1 MTAVLS
7 PAALTDP
14 KAFGDMAAMH
24 AMLRRQRSAPVE
36 RVSVEGYPPFWLVTR
51 HDDVKWIEER
61 SDIFLAGPRT
71 ILGSTAAEE
80 AMLAMFGDRNGLKTL
95 VHMDGED
102 HRKHRMIA
110 QGWFNRTNIEK
121 LRAQTRQQA
130 DRFIDKMA
138 AMGGSCDFAAD
149 IAFWFPLRVVMSIMG
164 VPEEDDPKLLK
175 LTQQMFGFM
184 DPELGYGQ
192 QTGEAGIGQVIADFA
207 AYVNGLIE
215 ARKKTPTDDLASVL
229 ANAEIDGAPIDGFK
243 QLSYFIIVTTAGH
256 DTTSAS
262 LAYGL
267 NALIDQPED
276 LARLKADLSLCAT
289 AADEFVRLA
298 APVSH
303 FLRTPTED
311 VTIGGQKIKAGETIF
326 ISFMSAARDEAV
338 ISNPDRATID
348 RPMNQHMAFGH
359 GPHVC
364 LGKHLARMEIEVFL
378 QQLLP
383 RLDRIERAGPVRYV
397 ESGFV
402 TGVKSMPIQYSL
414 R

>member
-1 MTAVLS
+1 MTALT
-7 PAALTDP
+7 PAALADP
-14 KAFGDMAAMH
+14 KAFADMAAMH
-24 AMLRRQRSAPVE
+24 AMLRRQQAAPVT
-36 RVSVEGYPPFWLVTR
+36 RVEAEGFPPFWLVTR
-51 HDDVKWIEER
+51 HEDVKAIEER
-61 SDIFLAGPRT
+61 ADIFLAGPRT
-71 ILGSTAAEE
+71 ILGSIEAEE
-80 AMLAMFGDRNGLKTL
+80 TLLAQFGDRNGLKTL

-121 LRAQTRQQA
+121 LRARTRQQA
-130 DRFIDKMA
+130 DRFIDRMA
-138 AMGGSCDFAAD
+138 AMGGRCDFAAD

-175 LTQQMFGFM
+175 LTQQMFGFL

-192 QTGEAGIGQVIADFA
+192 EKGVASIGEVIGDFA
-207 AYVNGLIE
+207 TYVNGLVE
-215 ARKKTPTDDLASVL
+215 RRRAAPTDDLASVI
-229 ANAEIDGAPIDGFK
+229 ANAEIDGAPIDAFK

-262 LAYGL
+262 LAWGL
-267 NALIDQPED
+267 DTLIDQPD
-276 LARLKADLSLCAT
+276 DMARLKRDPSLCAT
-289 AADEFVRLA
+289 AADEFIRLA

-303 FLRTPTED
+303 FLRTPTQD
-311 VTIGGQKIKAGETIF
+311 VVVGGQEIKAGETIF
-326 ISFMSAARDEAV
+326 ISFMSAARDAAV

-348 RPMNQHMAFGH
+348 RPVNQHMAFGH

-364 LGKHLARMEIEVFL
+364 LGKHLARMEIEVFM

-383 RLDRIERAGPVRYV
+383 RLERIERAGPVRYV

-402 TGVKSMPIQYSL
+402 TGIKSMPVRYAM